1 MTDVAKQQIR
11 QIAKYIRKEF
21 GKNRRD
27 EFMQELRQTR
37 RLIESNPTIGPVEP
51 LFMERVVMYR
61 SYVMNRLNKNRLSHW
76 RRHNLYRRF
85 MGRQTRSGNFGKRS
99 EIISGLTQHNAVWV
113 FILIDFKSDFLRF
126 WGL

>member
-1 MTDVAKQQIR
+1 MKSIMTDVAKQQIR

-51 LFMERVVMYR
+51 LFTERVVMYR
-61 SYVMNRLNKNRLSHW
+61 SCVMNRLNKIVYRIDGDTIYIVALW
-76 RRHNLYRRF
+76 DVRRNPGNLA
-85 MGRQTRSGNFGKRS
+85 S
-99 EIISGLTQHNAVWV
+99 EV
-113 FILIDFKSDFLRF
+113 K
-126 WGL
+126 

>member
-1 MTDVAKQQIR
+1 MKSIITDVAKQQIR

-51 LFMERVVMYR
+51 LFTERVVMYR
-61 SYVMNRLNKNRLSHW
+61 SYVMNRLNKIVYRIDGDTIYIVALLDV
-76 RRHNLYRRF
+76 RRNPETLV
-85 MGRQTRSGNFGKRS
+85 NEVK
-99 EIISGLTQHNAVWV
+99 
-113 FILIDFKSDFLRF
+113 
-126 WGL
+126 

>member
-1 MTDVAKQQIR
+1 MKSIITDVAKQQIR

-51 LFMERVVMYR
+51 LFTERVVMYR
-61 SYVMNRLNKNRLSHW
+61 SYVMNRLNKIVYRIDGDTIYIVALW
-76 RRHNLYRRF
+76 DVRRNPGTLA
-85 MGRQTRSGNFGKRS
+85 S
-99 EIISGLTQHNAVWV
+99 EV
-113 FILIDFKSDFLRF
+113 K
-126 WGL
+126 